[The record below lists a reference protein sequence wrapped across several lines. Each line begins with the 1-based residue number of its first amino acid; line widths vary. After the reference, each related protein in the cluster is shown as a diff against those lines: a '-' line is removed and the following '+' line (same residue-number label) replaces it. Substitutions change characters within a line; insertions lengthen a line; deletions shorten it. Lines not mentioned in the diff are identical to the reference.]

1 MPWAAWPAGDPPALR
16 PALGELAAD
25 AAAVGL
31 PHALE
36 GFARR
41 LADPLA
47 DVLAAT
53 LALNHRLGGRNL
65 SEVLDDLA
73 AAIHAEAHT
82 LREVRARQAQQR
94 LSARLVA
101 AAPLV
106 ILVAIRQTNPA
117 YLAPFDTPTGQAI
130 LALALG
136 LIVAGYG
143 AMVRL
148 ARPPAGTRLLPSQP
162 RGRGWP
168 AMIQVIWWPLV
179 AGIGLLVL
187 LVAQPLGRPAPTL
200 AQRLASLRPDQ
211 RPASPPPT
219 SFASPT
225 LERLLVPPL
234 RAAGR
239 RLLRAAEVCGL
250 PTGRLARRLA
260 LAGEPGGPAL
270 HAGQKLLGGLVGL
283 GLLPLL
289 NQLQISPFGAW
300 PAWTWL
306 ATAIAG
312 FVAPDLALAHKAA
325 RRRRELLSGL
335 GTATEFLALAV
346 AAGCGL
352 EQALA
357 EAATAGHGP
366 FFTELARRLALAR
379 LQGQSGVDATA
390 QLAADIDLP
399 ELAALAGALQAA
411 SRQGTPVLQTL
422 RAQAHAARERRRL
435 GLLEAG
441 ERAQVTMIVPV
452 ATLILP
458 AFFLVILWPASV
470 ALLRLSTG

>member
-1 MPWAAWPAGDPPALR
+1 
-16 PALGELAAD
+16 
-25 AAAVGL
+25 
-31 PHALE
+31 
-36 GFARR
+36 
-41 LADPLA
+41 
-47 DVLAAT
+47 
-53 LALNHRLGGRNL
+53 
-65 SEVLDDLA
+65 
-73 AAIHAEAHT
+73 
-82 LREVRARQAQQR
+82 
-94 LSARLVA
+94 
-101 AAPLV
+101 
-106 ILVAIRQTNPA
+106 
-117 YLAPFDTPTGQAI
+117 
-130 LALALG
+130 
-136 LIVAGYG
+136 
-143 AMVRL
+143 
-148 ARPPAGTRLLPSQP
+148 
-162 RGRGWP
+162 
-168 AMIQVIWWPLV
+168 MIQVIWWPLV

-211 RPASPPPT
+211 RPTSPPPT

-239 RLLRAAEVCGL
+239 LLLRAAEVCGV

-270 HAGQKLLGGLVGL
+270 HAGQKLLGALVGL

-289 NQLQISPFGAW
+289 TQLAITPFGAW

-312 FVAPDLALAHKAA
+312 FAAPDLALAHKAA

>member
-1 MPWAAWPAGDPPALR
+1 M
-16 PALGELAAD
+16 
-25 AAAVGL
+25 
-31 PHALE
+31 
-36 GFARR
+36 
-41 LADPLA
+41 
-47 DVLAAT
+47 
-53 LALNHRLGGRNL
+53 
-65 SEVLDDLA
+65 
-73 AAIHAEAHT
+73 
-82 LREVRARQAQQR
+82 
-94 LSARLVA
+94 
-101 AAPLV
+101 
-106 ILVAIRQTNPA
+106 
-117 YLAPFDTPTGQAI
+117 
-130 LALALG
+130 
-136 LIVAGYG
+136 
-143 AMVRL
+143 M
-148 ARPPAGTRLLPSQP
+148 
-162 RGRGWP
+162 
-168 AMIQVIWWPLV
+168 QVIWWPLI
-179 AGIGLLVL
+179 AGIGLLML
-187 LVAQPLGRPAPTL
+187 LVAQPVGRPAPTL

-211 RPASPPPT
+211 QPASPLAT

-239 RLLRAAEVCGL
+239 LLLRAAEVCGM
-250 PTGRLARRLA
+250 PTGRLAQRLA

-270 HAGQKLLGGLVGL
+270 HAGQKLLGALVGL

-300 PAWTWL
+300 PAW
-306 ATAIAG
+306 
-312 FVAPDLALAHKAA
+312 
-325 RRRRELLSGL
+325 SGL

-366 FFTELARRLALAR
+366 FFTELAHRLALGR
-379 LQGQSGVDATA
+379 LHGQSGVDATA

-422 RAQAHAARERRRL
+422 RAQASAARERRRL

>member
-1 MPWAAWPAGDPPALR
+1 MAAGRRDRAAGAAGGPTGGSAGAHPGPAAGQPPSR
-16 PALGELAAD
+16 PA
-25 AAAVGL
+25 
-31 PHALE
+31 
-36 GFARR
+36 
-41 LADPLA
+41 
-47 DVLAAT
+47 
-53 LALNHRLGGRNL
+53 
-65 SEVLDDLA
+65 
-73 AAIHAEAHT
+73 
-82 LREVRARQAQQR
+82 
-94 LSARLVA
+94 
-101 AAPLV
+101 
-106 ILVAIRQTNPA
+106 
-117 YLAPFDTPTGQAI
+117 
-130 LALALG
+130 
-136 LIVAGYG
+136 AG
-143 AMVRL
+143 
-148 ARPPAGTRLLPSQP
+148 
-162 RGRGWP
+162 
-168 AMIQVIWWPLV
+168 
-179 AGIGLLVL
+179 
-187 LVAQPLGRPAPTL
+187 
-200 AQRLASLRPDQ
+200 
-211 RPASPPPT
+211 SPPPT

-234 RAAGR
+234 RAAG

-289 NQLQISPFGAW
+289 TQLDITPFGAW

-422 RAQAHAARERRRL
+422 RAQAHAARERRRS
-435 GLLEAG
+435 GCWK
-441 ERAQVTMIVPV
+441 
-452 ATLILP
+452 P
-458 AFFLVILWPASV
+458 ANAP
-470 ALLRLSTG
+470 R